1 MRRFAFVSFLSVLFV
16 AGGVQSQELEE
27 IVVSARKV
35 EENLQDVPISVT
47 AFTSGQLV
55 ERGLDDV
62 FDVSRFTPG
71 FSFEKLNR
79 YGVQGGGS
87 RPVIRGMS
95 QILGEPNASIFVDG
109 LQYNDSILSFPFDI
123 VERVEVIKGPQA
135 ALFGRA
141 TFAGAINLITKR
153 GSNEY
158 QNRLTTRVADYSEY
172 EVGFL
177 SRGPLIEDR
186 LFYTANLRWYDFGG
200 FYRNSLDN
208 QRIGDESSVNFDG
221 SLEYRPNDNFNLRFT
236 LGLGR
241 DDDGAAALTLQ
252 NRFFNNC
259 FLDIARQYY
268 CGEVTETPPSEQN
281 LELFGG
287 DIGMDKDATRLALQ
301 FEYDT
306 ANFTIKS
313 NTGYFGADQTYGYD
327 VDLTA
332 NSTALGGTFNRIAVS
347 DREELSTELLLQSN
361 TDSRLQWLAGVYYYR
376 SRRDFREDRLN
387 GSTVDQGEA
396 RVDNIAA
403 FGSLSYDFTDRV
415 TGSLELR
422 YAEDEIG
429 NSNPAARPTAPLFET
444 SYDSVSPR
452 VTVNW
457 QITDDSMLYGSY
469 AQGNKPGF
477 INANPLLPPEFLFAD
492 EEESDNFEIG
502 AKNVFG
508 DGRFIFNV
516 ALYTIDWSQQQ
527 LTTQAFL
534 TDGRPASVVVN
545 AGKTTVNGLEMEFT
559 GALTD
564 QWTVGGGI
572 AWTDATFDEFDDSEQ
587 ASFTGGNPSVEGNQ
601 TPNAPEFQGNLFA
614 RYEFPVGNG
623 WTGFVRSDYAYTSK
637 KYAQIFN
644 FAHSGSQNLVNLRA
658 GIESGNW
665 TVSVFVDNA
674 LDDLTPSTVIRFVDF
689 ANILPRGDSQRTSA
703 FVRAFQYPL
712 ADPRQWGVTASYN
725 F

>member
-1 MRRFAFVSFLSVLFV
+1 MRLSAYASFICILLI
-16 AGGVQSQELEE
+16 APGTQSQELEE

-35 EENLQDVPISVT
+35 DENLQDVPIAVT

-71 FSFEKLNR
+71 FTFEKLNR
-79 YGVQGGGS
+79 FGVQGGGS

-95 QILGEPNASIFVDG
+95 QILGEANATIFVDG

-153 GSNEY
+153 GSNEF
-158 QNRLTTRVADYSEY
+158 QNRLSTRVGDYSEY

-177 SRGPLIEDR
+177 SRGPIIEDE
-186 LFYTANLRWYDFGG
+186 LFYTANVRWYDFGG

-221 SLEYRPNDNFNLRFT
+221 SLEYRPNDVFNMRVS
-236 LGLGR
+236 LGVGR

-252 NRFFNNC
+252 DRFSNNC
-259 FLDIARQYY
+259 FLDVARQYF
-268 CGEVTETPPSEQN
+268 CGEVTENPPSEQN
-281 LELFGG
+281 LELFG
-287 DIGMDKDATRLALQ
+287 DSIGMDKDSTRLGLQ

-306 ANFTIKS
+306 ANFTIAS
-313 NTGYFGADQTYGYD
+313 NTGYFSADQTYGYD

-332 NSTALGGTFNRIAVS
+332 NATALGGTFNRIAVS
-347 DREELSTELLLQSN
+347 DREEMSTELLIRSN
-361 TDSRLQWLAGVYYYR
+361 NDSRLQWLAGVYYYR

-396 RVDNIAA
+396 RIDNIAA
-403 FGSLSYDFTDRV
+403 FGSLTYDFTDRL
-415 TGSLELR
+415 TGSVELR

-429 NSNPAARPTAPLFET
+429 NFNPAARPTAPLFET
-444 SYDSVSPR
+444 TYDSVSPR
-452 VTVNW
+452 VTLDW
-457 QITDDSMLYGSY
+457 QVTDDTMIYGSY
-469 AQGNKPGF
+469 AKGNKPGF

-508 DGRFIFNV
+508 DGRFVFNA

-545 AGKTTVNGLEMEFT
+545 AGKTTVNGLELEFT

-564 QWTVGGGI
+564 QLTVGAGY
-572 AWTDATFDEFDDSEQ
+572 AWTDATFDEFDDPEQ
-587 ASFTGGNPSVEGNQ
+587 ASFTGGNPSVAGNQ
-601 TPNAPEFQGNLFA
+601 TPNSAEHQGNLFA

-623 WTGFVRSDYAYTSK
+623 WTGFVRGDYAYTSR
-637 KYAQIFN
+637 KYAQVFN
-644 FAHSGSQNLVNLRA
+644 LAHTGAQNLVNLRA
-658 GIESGNW
+658 GVESDNW
-665 TVSVFVDNA
+665 TVAVYVDNA
-674 LDDLTPSTVIRFVDF
+674 TDDLTPSTVIRFVDF
-689 ANILPRGDSQRTSA
+689 ENILPAGDSQRTSA

-712 ADPRQWGVTASYN
+712 ADRRQWGVTASFN